1 MGQKSCLG
9 NVSTTTTTQVRQT
22 WITVLS
28 HLSVLLQPSLSLM
41 SVLTVQV
48 ISISCPSHW
57 SLYINVL
64 TTCLF
69 CRWHATPAFGG
80 RKMREVIKTRL
91 GEEGGCRRV
100 HRLEALLV
108 INSPIFSL
116 RLVYMTVGA
125 SSHFASF
132 VLEQVLDTLSFAGQL
147 HFEIIVHFSPLFGL
161 SVPAPSFI

>member
-1 MGQKSCLG
+1 M
-9 NVSTTTTTQVRQT
+9 
-22 WITVLS
+22 LS
-28 HLSVLLQPSLSLM
+28 HLSVLSQPPLSLM

-48 ISISCPSHW
+48 ISISCPSHS
-57 SLYINVL
+57 SLYIK
-64 TTCLF
+64 CLNDVPLLPVAHDSSL
-69 CRWHATPAFGG
+69 WWE
-80 RKMREVIKTRL
+80 KNEREIKTHT

-132 VLEQVLDTLSFAGQL
+132 VLEQVLDTLSFTGQL
-147 HFEIIVHFSPLFGL
+147 HFEIIVHFSPPFGL
-161 SVPAPSFI
+161 CVPAPSFI